1 MLPPRTKGLGF
12 YNTAGDKPPP
22 YGFMRFLIVGR
33 GCGFTRHPT
42 ATLSYHDPLHFI
54 QRVILSKGAARV
66 ELLRVE
72 GLPEQA
78 KAQGVSRSGISNGIT
93 IAFVRKVT
101 FVKKAIKAP
110 CETPLAL
117 LAFLFAYHGKQKFD
131 FVEVV
136 FAVRSHKI
144 TSLHS
149 AQGDA
154 GELAPLLRMTQG
166 GCTLAQDDTLTAK

>member
-1 MLPPRTKGLGF
+1 MYKLLAVDLRTVF
-12 YNTAGDKPPP
+12 
-22 YGFMRFLIVGR
+22 R
-33 GCGFTRHPT
+33 
-42 ATLSYHDPLHFI
+42 
-54 QRVILSKGAARV
+54 QRVILSKGVARV
-66 ELLRVE
+66 ELLLVCLSKR
-72 GLPEQA
+72 A

-101 FVKKAIKAP
+101 FVKNAIKAP

-154 GELAPLLRMTQG
+154 GGLAPLLRMTRSCG
-166 GCTLAQDDTLTAK
+166 LTYRLVRRGRRPRRPVLRTAHLQ

>member
-1 MLPPRTKGLGF
+1 MCKLLPVILRAIF
-12 YNTAGDKPPP
+12 
-22 YGFMRFLIVGR
+22 R
-33 GCGFTRHPT
+33 
-42 ATLSYHDPLHFI
+42 
-54 QRVILSKGAARV
+54 QRVILSKGVARV

-78 KAQGVSRSGISNGIT
+78 KAQGVSRSGISDRYT

-101 FVKKAIKAP
+101 FVKNAIKAP

-154 GELAPLLRMTQG
+154 GGLRPCSG
-166 GCTLAQDDTLTAK
+166 